1 MSSTGLAEQQGFG
14 GGGHRSGRGSG
25 DDRGDAERLVTFLKT
40 LDGDLQEMI
49 ADQEFLT
56 DDFRALA
63 SRAYEAGATP
73 QIAEMIGLLS
83 DEWELYR
90 DQLEHHGLTG
100 VQLEFKLCVH
110 GAARDFYLSPG
121 PEVPD
126 FAIGQA
132 SVFRSRPDRPDSQAW
147 ADAAAADYLKCSD
160 IILESLSG
168 ALGGA
173 GAAVI
178 EIKKMIEW
186 IKGAGWTW
194 MRRFFGV
201 P

>member
-14 GGGHRSGRGSG
+14 GGGQRSGRGAG

-49 ADQEFLT
+49 ADPEFLT
-56 DDFRALA
+56 GEFRALA
-63 SRAYEAGATP
+63 SRAYAAGATP
-73 QIAEMIGLLS
+73 QIAEMIRLLS
-83 DEWELYR
+83 DEWDLYR

-100 VQLEFKLCVH
+100 VQLEFKLRVH
-110 GAARDFYLSPG
+110 GTARDFYLSPD
-121 PEVPD
+121 PEVAD
-126 FAIGQA
+126 FAIGRA
-132 SVFRSRPDRPDSQAW
+132 SVFRSRPDSQAW